1 MKKIL
6 MIGLVLAVAVPLLS
20 IGQGQPTDTLGKVK
34 ARGKLVCGV
43 NNSVPGFGFVNQQ
56 GGFSGFDIDYCKAL
70 AVAIF
75 NNADAVTYRAV
86 TAAERFT
93 ALASGE
99 IDVLIRNTTNT
110 FLRDVQLK
118 TDFAPTT
125 FYDGQGF
132 LVRKASGVKK
142 AEELKGATVC
152 VLQGT
157 TNEQNVADFFRAR
170 SLSVTIKT
178 FADVDPLYAAYEAG
192 TCDSVSQDRS
202 QLAARRTLL
211 KVPTDHIILDNTISK
226 EPLGPVV
233 NQGDATWADLVR
245 WVVYCTTAG
254 DELGLNSQNVA
265 QQIANNKDPQV
276 RRVLGLEGEFGKFLG
291 VDNAWCANIIAKVG
305 NYEEIY
311 SRNLKSLGLE
321 RGLNDSWT
329 QGGLIYTPPFR

>member
-6 MIGLVLAVAVPLLS
+6 MIGLVLAIAVPLLS
-20 IGQGQPTDTLGKVK
+20 IGQGQPSDTLGKVK

-56 GGFSGFDIDYCKAL
+56 GAFSGFDIDYCKAL
-70 AVAIF
+70 AIAIF
-75 NNADAVTYRAV
+75 NNPDAVTYRPV

-110 FLRDVQLK
+110 FQRDVQLK
-118 TDFAPTT
+118 ADFAPTT

-170 SLSVTIKT
+170 SISVTIKT

-211 KVPTDHIILDNTISK
+211 KAPTDHVILDNTISK

-233 NQGDATWADLVR
+233 NQGDAPWADLVR

-254 DELGLNSQNVA
+254 DEFGLNSQNVA
-265 QQIANNKDPQV
+265 QQIANNKDPQI
-276 RRVLGLEGEFGKFLG
+276 RRILGLEGDFGKLLG

-305 NYEEIY
+305 NYEDIY
-311 SRNLKSLGLE
+311 NRNLKGLGLD